1 MAGQYPAVTAR
12 EVVRAL
18 ARDGW
23 EPKRQ
28 SGSHLVL
35 QHATKRGTVTVPM
48 HAGRTLK
55 RGTLRQVLNQAG
67 LSLDQFRRLL

>member
-1 MAGQYPAVTAR
+1 MAERVPAVTAR

-23 EPKRQ
+23 GTRHQ
-28 SGSHLVL
+28 TGSHLIL
-35 QHATKRGTVTVPM
+35 QHPTKWGTVTVPM

-55 RGTLRQVLNQAG
+55 QGTLKQILRQAG
-67 LSLDQFRRLL
+67 LSAEEFRRLV